1 MKYFVDANIFLRYLT
16 NDIPEQAE
24 AVALLLQQAAD
35 GELKLVTNAMVMA
48 ELVWVME
55 SAYKLSRQIIQEYI
69 QIILNTPGL
78 SVSDADMITQ
88 ALSWYVEKNVDFI
101 DAYNA
106 AWMDEAGLSRIFT
119 FDQKHFR
126 RFSRLTALLP
136 SG

>member
-35 GELKLVTNAMVMA
+35 GKLKLVTNVMVMA

-55 SAYKLSRQIIQEYI
+55 SVYKLPRQTIQEYI

-78 SVSDADMITQ
+78 RISDEDMISQ
-88 ALSWYVEKNVDFI
+88 ALSWYVGKNVDFI

-106 AWMDEAGLSRIFT
+106 AWMDESGLSRIFT
-119 FDQKHFR
+119 FDQKHFS
-126 RFSRLTALLP
+126 RFSQLTALLP
-136 SG
+136 PG

>member
-1 MKYFVDANIFLRYLT
+1 MLFGITILSGQPRVVISQ
-16 NDIPEQAE
+16 ISPE
-24 AVALLLQQAAD
+24 
-35 GELKLVTNAMVMA
+35 
-48 ELVWVME
+48 
-55 SAYKLSRQIIQEYI
+55 SSQEYI

-106 AWMDEAGLSRIFT
+106 AWVDEAGLSRIFT